1 MSYWKSIVFVLG
13 GASCYGILSTMVKTA
28 YSQGFSPAG
37 VTGSQMFFGVMLL
50 VFLVLVTRRMEK
62 VSWKSG
68 IYLTTAG
75 MFVGLTGIF
84 YYSALQLI
92 PASIAVV
99 LLFQFTWVGVLM
111 EAILEKRLP
120 SRPKQWAL
128 AFISLGTVLAGNVL
142 QAEFRLLPWHGMVL
156 GLLAAFSY
164 AGFIFASGRL
174 ATEVSPWMRSLL
186 MGVGSMLIV
195 FMVFPPQ
202 FLVDGSLI
210 EGLWLWG
217 LLLAFFGI
225 VLPNLL
231 FTYGVPQIG
240 SGVATILSSIELPM
254 AVFLSYLIL
263 HEAVS
268 FWQWLGVVVIL
279 MGIVIVEH
287 FGKIEI
293 AGNEWDT
300 SKKANKRQR
309 RLE

>member
-1 MSYWKSIVFVLG
+1 MNYWKSIVFVLG

-28 YSQGFSPAG
+28 YSQGFSPAD
-37 VTGSQMFFGVMLL
+37 VTGSQMFFGALILTLL
-50 VFLVLVTRRMEK
+50 VLITGRMEK
-62 VSWKSG
+62 ISWKSG
-68 IYLTTAG
+68 NCLTIAG

-84 YYSALQLI
+84 YYSALQLL

-99 LLFQFTWVGVLM
+99 LLFQFTWMGVLM
-111 EAILEKRLP
+111 EAIIEKRWP

-128 AFISLGTVLAGNVL
+128 VFISLGTVLAGNVL
-142 QAEFRLLPWHGMVL
+142 QAEFRLYPWQGMVL
-156 GLLAAFSY
+156 GLLAAFCY
-164 AGFIFASGRL
+164 AVFILASGRL
-174 ATEVSPWMRSLL
+174 ATEVSSWMRSLL

-254 AVFLSYLIL
+254 AVFLSYLVL
-263 HEAVS
+263 QENVTL
-268 FWQWLGVVVIL
+268 WQWLGVVVIL

-287 FGKIEI
+287 FSKIEI
-293 AGNEWDT
+293 TGNEWDT
-300 SKKANKRQR
+300 SKKAKKR
-309 RLE
+309 